1 MTQMTQIHS
10 ANDNNLTTDYADDS
24 DLFCEWRQPQMTQMT
39 QIHSAND
46 NNLTTD
52 YADYADDYAQQIICE
67 IREICGRKKYLW
79 ILW

>member
-1 MTQMTQIHS
+1 
-10 ANDNNLTTDYADDS
+10 
-24 DLFCEWRQPQMTQMT
+24 MTQMT

-67 IREICGRKKYLW
+67 IREICGRKKYL
-79 ILW
+79 